1 MEWKRERSPLL
12 LPARCVPLSC
22 FFVATSIIAKPK
34 SYEDCILKNMKD
46 AQTREASIAI
56 AGACRK
62 SFPNPFDQFDGQ
74 PPAGR

>member
-1 MEWKRERSPLL
+1 MEKRKVALVAAGAVCAAVLL
-12 LPARCVPLSC
+12 FA
-22 FFVATSIIAKPK
+22 ATSIIAKPK

-56 AGACRK
+56 ARACRS

-74 PPAGR
+74 TPDGR

>member
-1 MEWKRERSPLL
+1 MERRKVALVAAGAVCAAVLL
-12 LPARCVPLSC
+12 FA
-22 FFVATSIIAKPK
+22 ATSIIAKPK

-74 PPAGR
+74 TPAGR

>member
-1 MEWKRERSPLL
+1 MEKRKVVLVAAGVVCAAVLL
-12 LPARCVPLSC
+12 
-22 FFVATSIIAKPK
+22 FVATSIIAKPK

>member
-1 MEWKRERSPLL
+1 MEKRKVALVAAGAVCAAVLL
-12 LPARCVPLSC
+12 FA
-22 FFVATSIIAKPK
+22 ATSIIAKPK

-56 AGACRK
+56 ASACRR

>member
-1 MEWKRERSPLL
+1 MENRKVALVAAGAVCAAVLL
-12 LPARCVPLSC
+12 FA
-22 FFVATSIIAKPK
+22 ATSIIAKPK

-46 AQTREASIAI
+46 AQAREASIAI

>member
-1 MEWKRERSPLL
+1 MEKRKVALVAAGATGAVCVLL
-12 LPARCVPLSC
+12 L
-22 FFVATSIIAKPK
+22 ATSIIAKPK
-34 SYEDCILKNMKD
+34 SYEDCILQNMKD

-74 PPAGR
+74 TPAGR

>member
-1 MEWKRERSPLL
+1 MEKKKIAVLAAGATGAVCVLL
-12 LPARCVPLSC
+12 L
-22 FFVATSIIAKPK
+22 ATSIIAKPK

-56 AGACRK
+56 ASACRR